1 LFKQSGRNV
10 STIMIPG
17 RRGVPEKDYILNQR
31 CFNIIMGNT
40 FVILGSW
47 IISIL
52 LVSYYS
58 LTPRLEFPVDFW
70 NADKVYHLLA
80 YGWLAILPIFGYA
93 TKKRALIASVSM
105 IFLGIGLEIGQFFV
119 PGRTFSFL
127 DILANSLGVFIG
139 IGLGLYL
146 QKRAV
151 IATALRASQ

>member
-1 LFKQSGRNV
+1 MLSE
-10 STIMIPG
+10 

-31 CFNIIMGNT
+31 FLNITMGHR
-40 FVILGSW
+40 FVFLAFW

-80 YGWLAILPIFGYA
+80 YGWLAILPIFGYS
-93 TKKRALIASVSM
+93 TKKRAMIASISM
-105 IFLGIGLEIGQFFV
+105 IFLGIGLEIGQIYV

-139 IGLGLYL
+139 MGFGLYL
-146 QKRAV
+146 QKS
-151 IATALRASQ
+151 TCGYHNGGGL